1 MWRGMNQK
9 YGNTFKHS
17 SSVPAF
23 DNVHFQIAFPA
34 FFAYFSYKTISD
46 YKPKEITV
54 PQLMISISGVRGVI
68 GEGLTPEVMLA
79 FAQAYGTYC
88 KSGRVVVGR
97 DSRVSGPLLHH
108 AVAAGLMAVG
118 CEVIDVG
125 IAPTPTVKI
134 ATHNLHAS
142 GGLIITASHNPVMWN
157 GLKMLAR
164 DGLFL
169 DEEQGQQVLAIRDAG
184 TASFLRRWDELG
196 KLTFYEK
203 ALNDHL
209 ETIYALPFFDI
220 EKIRRKKFR
229 VVADCVNGAGGVILE
244 KLLEHFGCDFVI
256 LNKTQDGRF
265 THNPEPLPE
274 NLGELCEAV
283 IKYRADAGLAVDPD
297 ADRLAVVS
305 ERGVPLGEEQTL
317 ALATAFLLS
326 KRKGKVVVNLST
338 SMVIDDIA
346 AKNGCTVE
354 RTKVGEIHVAK
365 HMREVSAVIGGEGN
379 GGVILP
385 DVHLGRDA
393 MVGVAMTLQHLADF
407 GGSLSELNASLPQYV
422 MRRRKV
428 ELSSGLDPKKVLH
441 KIAQKYRH
449 EKLDMND
456 GVKIL
461 RDHSWV
467 QVRASNTEPILRI
480 MSEAPNTEIA
490 EKYCDELAAIVIV

>member
-1 MWRGMNQK
+1 
-9 YGNTFKHS
+9 
-17 SSVPAF
+17 
-23 DNVHFQIAFPA
+23 
-34 FFAYFSYKTISD
+34 
-46 YKPKEITV
+46 
-54 PQLMISISGVRGVI
+54 MISISGVRGVI
-68 GEGLTPEVMLA
+68 GEGLTPEVMLG

-88 KSGRVVVGR
+88 KGGRVVVGR

-134 ATHNLHAS
+134 ATQHVHAA
-142 GGLIITASHNPVMWN
+142 GGLVITASHNPVMWN
-157 GLKMLAR
+157 GLKMLAS

-169 DEEQGQQVLAIRDAG
+169 DEEQGRQVLAVRDAG
-184 TASFLRRWDELG
+184 TASSLRKWDELG
-196 KLTFYEK
+196 KLTTYGQ
-203 ALNDHL
+203 AIDDHL
-209 ETIYALPFFDI
+209 GAINALPFIDV
-220 EKIRRKKFR
+220 EKIRRKNFR
-229 VVADCVNGAGGVILE
+229 VVADCVNGAGGVILG
-244 KLLEHFGCDFVI
+244 KLLEHFGCDFVL
-256 LNKTQDGRF
+256 LNKTQNGRF
-265 THNPEPLPE
+265 THNPEPLAE
-274 NLGELCEAV
+274 NLGELCDAV
-283 IKYRADAGLAVDPD
+283 KKHRAHAGLAVDPD
-297 ADRLAVVS
+297 ADRLALIS
-305 ERGVPLGEEQTL
+305 EHGVPLGEEYTL
-317 ALATAFLLS
+317 ALAAAFLLP

-365 HMREVSAVIGGEGN
+365 HLREAGAVIGGEGN

-407 GGSLSELNASLPQYV
+407 SGPLSELHASLPQYV

-428 ELSSGLDPKKVLH
+428 ELGSGLEPKQVLQ

-456 GVKIL
+456 GIKIL
-461 RDHSWV
+461 RDHTWV

-480 MSEAPNTEIA
+480 MSEAPNAEMA
-490 EKYCDELAAIVIV
+490 EKYCNELAAVVIT

>member
-1 MWRGMNQK
+1 M
-9 YGNTFKHS
+9 
-17 SSVPAF
+17 
-23 DNVHFQIAFPA
+23 
-34 FFAYFSYKTISD
+34 
-46 YKPKEITV
+46 

-68 GEGLTPEVMLA
+68 GEGLTPEVMLN

-88 KSGRVVVGR
+88 NGGRVVLGR
-97 DSRVSGPLLHH
+97 DSRVSGPMLHH
-108 AVAAGLMAVG
+108 AVTAGLMAIG

-157 GLKMLAR
+157 GIKMLAN

-169 DEEQGQQVLAIRDAG
+169 DEEQGKQVLAIRDAG
-184 TASFLRRWDELG
+184 HSTWRNWDELG
-196 KLTFYEK
+196 KFSSYDK
-203 ALNDHL
+203 AIDDHL
-209 ETIYALPFFDI
+209 AAIYALPFIDS
-220 EKIRRKKFR
+220 EKIRQRKFR
-229 VVADCVNGAGGVILE
+229 VTADCVNGAGGVILK
-244 KLLEHFGCDFVI
+244 KLLEHFGCDIVL
-256 LNKTQDGRF
+256 LNETPTGRF
-265 THNPEPLPE
+265 THNPEPVPE

-283 IKYRADAGLAVDPD
+283 KKYRAHIGLALDPD
-297 ADRLAVVS
+297 ADRLALVS
-305 ERGVPLGEEQTL
+305 EKGFPLGEEYTL
-317 ALATAFLLS
+317 ALTTAFLLP

-346 AKNGCTVE
+346 AQHGCTVE

-365 HMREVSAVIGGEGN
+365 HMQKIDAVIGGEGN

-393 MVGVAMTLQHLADF
+393 MVGVAMILQQLADF
-407 GGSLSELNASLPQYV
+407 SGPLSELHASLPQYI

-428 ELSSGLDPKKVLH
+428 ELREGLDPKQVLQ
-441 KIAQKYRH
+441 KILQKYRR
-449 EKLDMND
+449 EKLDTND

-461 RDHSWV
+461 RDKSWV

-480 MSEAPNTEIA
+480 MSEAPNAAIA
-490 EKYCDELAAIVIV
+490 EEYCEELAAVVV